1 MHDVK
6 GKLRK
11 ILIVEDDK
19 DMQEIYRDIFR
30 DQDDYEIELESDP
43 LEGLK
48 KTKQKAYDLIILDII
63 MDPIPGDSFF
73 VYLRDED
80 KIKHIPILV
89 VSILGEDSLELLKRL
104 GQTDFLKKPI
114 KKEELMKK
122 INKILS

>member
-11 ILIVEDDK
+11 ILIVEDDS

-30 DQDDYEIELESDP
+30 DESNYEIELESDP
-43 LEGLK
+43 LDGLK

>member
-30 DQDDYEIELESDP
+30 DESNYEIELESDP
-43 LEGLK
+43 LDGLK